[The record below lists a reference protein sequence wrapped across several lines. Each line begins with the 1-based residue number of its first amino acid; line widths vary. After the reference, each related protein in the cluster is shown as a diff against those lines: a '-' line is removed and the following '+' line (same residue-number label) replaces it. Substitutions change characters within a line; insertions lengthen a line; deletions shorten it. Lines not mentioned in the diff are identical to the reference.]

1 MTTTQKEKPAITLS
15 RDAGPKDTH
24 ETAILATDD
33 GTDRQAF
40 ALLKWQAAK
49 IQQELVKVPSGYL
62 ISRWGQTRHCTCL
75 TEVQTILAR
84 MGVKNNE

>member
-1 MTTTQKEKPAITLS
+1 MTTAQKGNPPVWGHEAGLNNETESAIV
-15 RDAGPKDTH
+15 AN
-24 ETAILATDD
+24 D

-49 IQQELVKVPSGYL
+49 IQQTLVKTTDGYL
-62 ISRWGQTRHCTCL
+62 LSRWGQTRHCTCL
-75 TEVQTILAR
+75 SEVKTILAR